1 MKSLSLFSLFL
12 LIFFDVSSQKHE
24 PFTGKL
30 TYSINIA
37 DTSLSKYF
45 PEKKMYIFTNDSLL
59 RIENHTEEF
68 GTQVLIKHLVLNKSY
83 LLLALDKGNFAIQTN
98 HQKEIKDSSMY
109 TLHKKMGKM
118 KICGLKAK
126 KILVEHPSF
135 EQKTEFFYL
144 PHYSPKYLNAFQEL
158 PGLPVIYYLESE
170 FGLLKYELIEI
181 NEEIPNYDLFGIP
194 SDYKKTTF
202 DEFVQEMIKTED

>member
-68 GTQVLIKHLVLNKSY
+68 GTQVLIKHLLVVYNMHGELLRIHGPLCIGSRLLSILLSVSY
-83 LLLALDKGNFAIQTN
+83 FNRYN
-98 HQKEIKDSSMY
+98 
-109 TLHKKMGKM
+109 
-118 KICGLKAK
+118 
-126 KILVEHPSF
+126 
-135 EQKTEFFYL
+135 
-144 PHYSPKYLNAFQEL
+144 
-158 PGLPVIYYLESE
+158 PVI
-170 FGLLKYELIEI
+170 I
-181 NEEIPNYDLFGIP
+181 
-194 SDYKKTTF
+194 
-202 DEFVQEMIKTED
+202 EFVSVHSQIHLHSLI